1 MLVPFTRVMTVVMA
15 GVICFGVLLPA
26 AMRHHNAVLG
36 IALAAIFVA
45 YLGVNVLLWQRLK
58 PRA

>member
-15 GVICFGVLLPA
+15 GVICFAVLLPA
-26 AMRHHNAVLG
+26 AIRNHNAVLG
-36 IALAAIFVA
+36 IAIVIIFVA

-58 PRA
+58 PRP